1 MKHGKKYSELR
12 SKIDARSAYSIDD
25 ALRAVKENA
34 FAKFDE
40 TVEFAVRLGVDPKK
54 ADQMIRGTVTL
65 PHGTGK
71 EVKVLVLT
79 KGEKVQEAKDAGAD
93 HVGLEDYIEKLQ
105 QGWLECDVVV
115 ASPDVMSVVG
125 KIGKLLGPKGLMPN
139 PKSGT
144 VTPDIGKAVAEIKR
158 GKIAFR
164 VDRTGNIAVP
174 IGRVSFDGSKL
185 KENALSFVDVV
196 MRLKPATS
204 KGLYLKNASVTS
216 TMGVGIKLDT
226 QDLLTQLRQ

>member
-1 MKHGKKYSELR
+1 MKHGKKYKE
-12 SKIDARSAYSIDD
+12 SKSKVDPRMAYAVDD
-25 ALRAVKENA
+25 AVRMVKENSY
-34 FAKFDE
+34 AKFDE
-40 TVEFAVRLGVDPKK
+40 SVELVVRLGVDPKQ

-105 QGWLECDVVV
+105 TGWLDCDVVV
-115 ASPDVMSVVG
+115 ASPDVMSLVG
-125 KIGKLLGPKGLMPN
+125 KIGKLLGPKGIMPN

-144 VTPDIGKAVAEIKR
+144 VTPDVGKAVSDIKR

-174 IGRVSFDGSKL
+174 IGKVSFDVGKL
-185 KENALSFVDVV
+185 KENALSFMDVV
-196 MRLKPATS
+196 MRLKPSTS
-204 KGLYLKNASVTS
+204 KGLYLKNASMS
-216 TMGVGIKLDT
+216 SSMGVGVKLDT

>member
-1 MKHGKKYSELR
+1 MQHGRKYKEAR
-12 SKIDARSAYSIDD
+12 SKVDPKTHY
-25 ALRAVKENA
+25 AVDEAMKMVKQNSYV
-34 FAKFDE
+34 KFDE
-40 TVEFAVRLGVDPKK
+40 TIEFVVKLGVDPKK

-79 KGEKVQEAKDAGAD
+79 KGEKVLEAKEAGAD
-93 HVGLEDYIEKLQ
+93 HVGLEDYIEKIKE
-105 QGWLECDVVV
+105 GWIDMDVVV
-115 ASPDVMSVVG
+115 ASPDCMADVG

-144 VTPDIGKAVAEIKR
+144 VTPDVGKAVQEIKK

-174 IGRVSFDGSKL
+174 IGKVSFDENKL
-185 KENALSFVDVV
+185 RDNALSFLDVV
-196 MRLKPATS
+196 MRMKPATA
-204 KGLYLKNASVTS
+204 KGLYLRNAAVASS
-216 TMGVGIKLDT
+216 MGVGIKIDT
-226 QDLLTQLRQ
+226 QDMLAKLRH

>member
-1 MKHGKKYSELR
+1 MSHGKNYKAISEKVDR
-12 SKIDARSAYSIDD
+12 KTAYPLDE
-25 ALRAVKENA
+25 AVQMVKDNA

-79 KGEKVQEAKDAGAD
+79 KGEKVQEAKEAGAD
-93 HVGLEDYIEKLQ
+93 YVGLEDMIEKIKE
-105 QGWLECDVVV
+105 GWLDCDVVV
-115 ASPDVMSVVG
+115 ASPDAMSSVG
-125 KIGKLLGPKGLMPN
+125 KIGKLLGPKGMMPN

-144 VTPDIGKAVAEIKR
+144 VTQDVGKAVKDIKK

-174 IGRVSFDGSKL
+174 VGKVSFDKDKL
-185 KENALSFVDVV
+185 SENALSFLDVI
-196 MRLKPATS
+196 MRMKPASS
-204 KGLYLKNASVTS
+204 KGLYLRNASITS
-216 TMGVGIKLDT
+216 SMGIGIKVDT
-226 QDLLTQLRQ
+226 QDLLTKLRQ

>member
-1 MKHGKKYSELR
+1 MKHGKKYKELK
-12 SKIDARSAYSIDD
+12 SKTDARTAYAVED
-25 ALRAVKENA
+25 AVKMVKENSYV
-34 FAKFDE
+34 KFDE
-40 TVEFAVRLGVDPKK
+40 TVEFVVRLGVDPKK

-79 KGEKVQEAKDAGAD
+79 KGEKVQEARDAGAD
-93 HVGLEDYIEKLQ
+93 HVGLEDYIEKLKT
-105 QGWLECDVVV
+105 GWLDCDVVV
-115 ASPDVMSVVG
+115 ASPDVMSLVG
-125 KIGKLLGPKGLMPN
+125 KIGKLLGPKGIMPN

-144 VTPDIGKAVAEIKR
+144 VTPDVGKAVSEIKK

-174 IGRVSFDGSKL
+174 IGKVSFDDGAL
-185 KENALSFVDVV
+185 RENALSFMDVI
-196 MRLKPATS
+196 MRLKPSTS
-204 KGLYLKNASVTS
+204 KGLYLKNASMTS
-216 TMGVGIKLDT
+216 TMGVGVKLDT

>member
-1 MKHGKKYSELR
+1 MKHGKKYSAIKDKVDR
-12 SKIDARSAYSIDD
+12 KTAFVVGDAVQM
-25 ALRAVKENA
+25 VKDNS

-40 TVEFAVRLGVDPKK
+40 TVEFVVKLGVDPKK

-79 KGEKVQEAKDAGAD
+79 KGEKVQEARDAGAD
-93 HVGLEDYIEKLQ
+93 HVGLEDMIEKIKE
-105 QGWLECDVVV
+105 GWLDCDVIV
-115 ASPDVMSVVG
+115 ASPDAMSVVG
-125 KIGKLLGPKGLMPN
+125 KIGKLLGPKGMMPN

-144 VTPDIGKAVAEIKR
+144 VTPDVAKAVKEIKK

-174 IGRVSFDGSKL
+174 IGKVSFDNDKL
-185 KENALSFVDVV
+185 SENALSFLDVV
-196 MRLKPATS
+196 MRMKPSSS
-204 KGLYLKNASVTS
+204 KGLYLRNASITS
-216 TMGVGIKLDT
+216 SMGVGIKLDT
-226 QDLLTQLRQ
+226 QDLLTKLRQ

>member
-1 MKHGKKYSELR
+1 MKHGKSYKE
-12 SKIDARSAYSIDD
+12 ARAKVDRREAYAIDD
-25 ALRAVKENA
+25 AVKMVRENA
-34 FAKFDE
+34 YAKFDE
-40 TVEFAVRLGVDPKK
+40 SVEFAVRLGVDPKK

-71 EVKVLVLT
+71 EVRVLVLT

-105 QGWLECDVVV
+105 GGWLECDVVV
-115 ASPDVMSVVG
+115 ASPDAMSVVG

-144 VTPDIGKAVAEIKR
+144 VTPDVAKAVKEIKK

-174 IGRVSFDGSKL
+174 IGKLSFDDGKI
-185 KENALSFVDVV
+185 KENALSFMDVI
-196 MRLKPATS
+196 MRLKPTTS
-204 KGLYLKNASVTS
+204 KGLYLKNASITS
-216 TMGVGIKLDT
+216 SMGIGVKLDT

>member
-1 MKHGKKYSELR
+1 MKHGKKYKELK
-12 SKIDARSAYSIDD
+12 SKTDARTAHVIDD
-25 ALRAVKENA
+25 AVKMVKENS
-34 FAKFDE
+34 FVKFDE
-40 TVEFAVRLGVDPKK
+40 TVEFVVRLGVDPKK

-93 HVGLEDYIEKLQ
+93 HVGLEDYIEKLKT
-105 QGWLECDVVV
+105 GWLDCDVVV
-115 ASPDVMSVVG
+115 ASPDVMSLVG
-125 KIGKLLGPKGLMPN
+125 KIGKLLGPKGIMPN

-144 VTPDIGKAVAEIKR
+144 VTPNVGKAVGEIKK

-174 IGRVSFDGSKL
+174 IGKVSFDDGKL
-185 KENALSFVDVV
+185 KENALSFMDVI
-196 MRLKPATS
+196 MRLKPSTS
-204 KGLYLKNASVTS
+204 KGLYLKNASITS
-216 TMGVGIKLDT
+216 SMGVGVKLDM

>member
-1 MKHGKKYSELR
+1 MKHGKSYKEAMTKVDR
-12 SKIDARSAYSIDD
+12 RVAYAIDD
-25 ALRAVKENA
+25 AVKMVRENA
-34 FAKFDE
+34 YAKFDE

-105 QGWLECDVVV
+105 SGWLECDVVV
-115 ASPDVMSVVG
+115 ASPDAMSVVG

-144 VTPDIGKAVAEIKR
+144 VTPDVAKAVKEIKK

-174 IGRVSFDGSKL
+174 IGKLSFDDGKL
-185 KENALSFVDVV
+185 RENALSFMDVI
-196 MRLKPATS
+196 MRLKPTTS
-204 KGLYLKNASVTS
+204 KGLYLKNASITS
-216 TMGVGIKLDT
+216 TMGIGVKLDT

>member
-1 MKHGKKYSELR
+1 MKHGKKYKELK
-12 SKIDARSAYSIDD
+12 SKSDARTAFVIDD
-25 ALRAVKENA
+25 AVKMVKENSYV
-34 FAKFDE
+34 KFDE
-40 TVEFAVRLGVDPKK
+40 TVEFVVRLGVDPKK

-93 HVGLEDYIEKLQ
+93 HIGLEDYIEKLKT
-105 QGWLECDVVV
+105 GWLDCDVVV
-115 ASPDVMSVVG
+115 ASPDVMSLVG
-125 KIGKLLGPKGLMPN
+125 KIGKLLGPKGMMPN

-144 VTPDIGKAVAEIKR
+144 VTPNVGKAVSEIKK

-164 VDRTGNIAVP
+164 VDRTGNISVP
-174 IGRVSFDGSKL
+174 IGKVSFDDGKL
-185 KENALSFVDVV
+185 KENALSFMDVI
-196 MRLKPATS
+196 MRLKPSTS
-204 KGLYLKNASVTS
+204 KGLYLRNASVTS
-216 TMGVGIKLDT
+216 SMGVGIKLDM

>member
-1 MKHGKKYSELR
+1 MRHGRKYKDAK
-12 SKIDARSAYSIDD
+12 SKVDARRSFAIGD
-25 ALRAVKENA
+25 AVKMVKENS
-34 FAKFDE
+34 FTKFDE

-105 QGWLECDVVV
+105 AGWLDCDVVV
-115 ASPDVMSVVG
+115 ASPDVMSLVG
-125 KIGKLLGPKGLMPN
+125 KIGKLLGPKGMMPN

-144 VTPDIGKAVAEIKR
+144 VTPEVAKAVSEIKK

-164 VDRTGNIAVP
+164 VDRTGNVAVP
-174 IGRVSFDGSKL
+174 IGKVSFEEGKL
-185 KENALSFVDVV
+185 KENALSFVDVI
-196 MRLKPATS
+196 MRLKPSTS
-204 KGLYLKNASVTS
+204 KGLYLKNASITS
-216 TMGVGIKLDT
+216 SMGVGVKLDT